1 MGCLTIFCKF
11 FWANLCVHWPTI
23 FSRKKNDSSQ
33 SQQENWW
40 NFVSYLQKC
49 GFLFA
54 SFYPTNEASAL
65 DMIFHIYLIGVKY
78 QQLGIP
84 DLNYFQTQCY
94 WMIFSSRTRIWL
106 TESPQHCKSEVEER
120 VPYLPQH
127 YSGRTLSG
135 NCDDQLLWVSRLT
148 RLNFQ
153 EWMMT
158 WCEYWALVS
167 LLATPIMAKS
177 VVSVVFFNK
186 FETVLYITRFCIM
199 NWI

>member
-1 MGCLTIFCKF
+1 M
-11 FWANLCVHWPTI
+11 
-23 FSRKKNDSSQ
+23 
-33 SQQENWW
+33 
-40 NFVSYLQKC
+40 
-49 GFLFA
+49 
-54 SFYPTNEASAL
+54 
-65 DMIFHIYLIGVKY
+65 
-78 QQLGIP
+78 
-84 DLNYFQTQCY
+84 QCY

-135 NCDDQLLWVSRLT
+135 NCDDQLLWVSRLA

-167 LLATPIMAKS
+167 LLATPIMVKS
-177 VVSVVFFNK
+177 VESVVFFNR
-186 FETVLYITRFCIM
+186 FWNCALYYLFLYNELNLKVITLIQFGYFYKQSLSIYRI
-199 NWI
+199 